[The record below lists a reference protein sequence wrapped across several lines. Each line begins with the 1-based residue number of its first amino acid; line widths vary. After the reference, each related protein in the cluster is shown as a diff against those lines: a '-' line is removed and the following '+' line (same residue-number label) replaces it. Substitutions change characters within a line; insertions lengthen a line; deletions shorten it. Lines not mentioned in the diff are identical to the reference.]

1 MYISRRILCKFEECN
16 KVSSKIDM
24 MKKIMIKRTMIE
36 KTMIEKTM
44 IEKIMI
50 KRMFHVG
57 GKL

>member
-1 MYISRRILCKFEECN
+1 MYIISSILCKFEECN

-24 MKKIMIKRTMIE
+24 MKIIMIE
-36 KTMIEKTM
+36 KTK

>member
-16 KVSSKIDM
+16 KTSSKIDM
-24 MKKIMIKRTMIE
+24 MKKIMIE
-36 KTMIEKTM
+36 KTMIKRT
-44 IEKIMI
+44 MI

>member
-24 MKKIMIKRTMIE
+24 MKIIMIK
-36 KTMIEKTM
+36 KTM
-44 IEKIMI
+44 IEKIMIKKIIIKRTMI

>member
-24 MKKIMIKRTMIE
+24 MKIIMIE
-36 KTMIEKTM
+36 KTMIKRT
-44 IEKIMI
+44 MI

>member
-24 MKKIMIKRTMIE
+24 MKKIMMKKIMMKIIMIE
-36 KTMIEKTM
+36 KTMIKRT
-44 IEKIMI
+44 MI

>member
-24 MKKIMIKRTMIE
+24 MKII
-36 KTMIEKTM
+36 M
-44 IEKIMI
+44 IEKIIIKKTMI
-50 KRMFHVG
+50 KRKFHVG